1 VKTLSQNKLSPKEIS
16 FASKLTM
23 KSNRERWVESQKNLD
38 AVIELKAFDV
48 KQKIGQLQKEIRAEK
63 VHEKR
68 QVLFGQ
74 A

>member
-1 VKTLSQNKLSPKEIS
+1 MEL
-16 FASKLTM
+16 
-23 KSNRERWVESQKNLD
+23 QKNQD

-63 VHEKR
+63 AHEKR

>member
-1 VKTLSQNKLSPKEIS
+1 MEL
-16 FASKLTM
+16 
-23 KSNRERWVESQKNLD
+23 QKNQD
-38 AVIELKAFDV
+38 AVTELKAFDV

-63 VHEKR
+63 AHEKR